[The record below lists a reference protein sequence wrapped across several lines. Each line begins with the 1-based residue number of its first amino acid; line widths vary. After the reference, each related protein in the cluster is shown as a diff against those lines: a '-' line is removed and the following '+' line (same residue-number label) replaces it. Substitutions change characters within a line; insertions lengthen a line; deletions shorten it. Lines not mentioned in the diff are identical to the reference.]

1 MISVPQKVSAR
12 IVDGLKRFQPI
23 LESAKTR
30 DVNESDTVVLLTG
43 ILSEILGYDKYTDIT
58 TEMSIRSTYCDLALK
73 VNGAVKLLLEAKAI
87 GLELKEMH
95 VKQAVDYAANKGID
109 WVILSNG
116 VTWKI
121 FKIIFSKPIQNI
133 LVCEIDFLKLN
144 HKNKDHIETVFLI
157 SKEAIGKDSL
167 EQFYTQKQATNKY
180 MLGNLL
186 TMESVINAIK
196 KELKTVY
203 PDIKVNNDEI
213 SSVLLRDVIKR
224 ELLEGEE
231 SDETKKKIQRAMK
244 KKERVKSDKS
254 VTPSTEKVEQPEA
267 VAAIDVAENQ
277 LN

>member
-1 MISVPQKVSAR
+1 MISVPQKVSTR

-23 LESAKTR
+23 IESAKTR

-58 TEMSIRSTYCDLALK
+58 TEMSIRGTYCDLALK
-73 VNGAVKLLLEAKAI
+73 INGSVKILLEAKAI

-121 FKIIFSKPIQNI
+121 FKIIFTKPIQNI

-144 HKNKDHIETVFLI
+144 HKNKDHIENIFLL
-157 SKEAIGKDSL
+157 SKEAISKDSL
-167 EQFYTQKQATNKY
+167 EEFYIQKQATNKY

-186 TMESVINAIK
+186 TMDSVINAIK

-203 PDIKVNNDEI
+203 PEIKVNNEEI
-213 SSVLLRDVIKR
+213 STVLLRDVIKR

-244 KKERVKSDKS
+244 KKERVKADKS
-254 VTPSTEKVEQPEA
+254 ATPSPEKMEQPQA
-267 VAAIDVAENQ
+267 IAAIDVAENQ